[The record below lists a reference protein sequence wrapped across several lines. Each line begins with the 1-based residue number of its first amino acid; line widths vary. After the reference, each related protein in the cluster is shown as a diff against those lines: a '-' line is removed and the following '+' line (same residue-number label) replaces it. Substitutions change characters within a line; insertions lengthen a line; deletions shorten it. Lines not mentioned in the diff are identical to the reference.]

1 MVNSLSRLLGRT
13 QTVQQPPPEAPPLH
27 GQKKA
32 PRLNQVEE
40 RPRHVRVANS
50 LVNTGSKI
58 TGLFRARQR
67 DVGKH
72 EQQTWHADLMREPQ
86 RRDAPALEM
95 VNSIS
100 AHAVTQKLNAEGS
113 YKDIRPLSA
122 EEAGV
127 GMKGYLMRDQD
138 NHYHQLQQS
147 DAVISAL
154 KSSMPMT
161 DALKP
166 AGRGHQAESS
176 GIYTDKHNVQHTLMG
191 RTLYSFDR
199 ENQRWARAQP
209 EQHDVSRLSLDQRGE
224 LIVYHQKD
232 DWRDHSATDTHQVQL
247 TRDGNI
253 HLTEGPDRKKS
264 VQLSLV
270 KPDGTPIEVQ
280 RVGLLARSYQH
291 GRETLFVLDKDGGLH
306 HKLLNDDWQSKPTME
321 LQEVKPHFHQAIG
334 VDAADKAAIEG
345 FIADGGTLKAVIRDG
360 VGLRHSTPL
369 VQPTPTA
376 DKTKPTQCRMEPGWR
391 LSEQMHLVNQKGLP
405 ERITADD
412 PQVRLHGGAALG
424 MTKTGELCGWNET
437 TQRWDKLSIR
447 NVSQL
452 LRGLDDKAY
461 VIHEGKAKAMDASF
475 AQPKLKLGNGDPVA
489 LGRSTAAELSRT
501 LSQESISHCAVFD
514 DKNFALLTKPEDG
527 ELAKLKAS
535 IDGLSVDI
543 PLPRD
548 AAGEALPVTSVS
560 LDQAR
565 HLYVSAGGNL
575 YRLTHDQWTQS
586 HHGKTANWKPAGLQ
600 PRAPVGAAP
609 TPVATETADGIA
621 LVTVPAAP
629 AVPVPPPVQTVGRPI
644 SPGTTDLS
652 SKDGVDVLEEQ
663 IKATLAKMPG
673 VGLSATEL
681 AQTAV
686 VIGKVEMGPNKRPV
700 FEVTLSPP
708 DTPNGSGQAAEA
720 SHAHFLELSYN
731 RVGAPVLRPAKAQ
744 SNPKTNSQWETMQ
757 ANNQKTS
764 KIGNANGSA
773 TTTMLGSTTDNVR
786 MGAARNIFNN
796 VAEGFRRMSESYQHH
811 FHPLET
817 PKANAIA
824 FKQAFNS
831 GENIQQKLQAVSLH
845 AITSGA
851 RKRAGMNPIYR
862 ESQRLYTD
870 FVEPRKARASLTD
883 EIARLKNGAAT
894 QQPAADEQTLLHK
907 QLKALHEGID
917 TSSFQAI
924 IRLGQIHKLLDER
937 GAALKPEVPG
947 ATPSGAVI
955 VLANALNSSG
965 LKDDSKARL
974 KLQELI
980 SLGLKLPSRPFR
992 PGPDNVGRNESESS
1006 LLEDRI
1012 LHDAQTLHQVGDLL
1026 ERVKKDGVITRDTLK
1041 QAKPGAST
1049 TLDQLQ
1055 GLRLAQENS
1064 DIKLFSDNGIVS
1076 HRELEKLQQARDTVA
1091 RELTGRHGLNYNTTR
1106 SFSDDLRTIG
1116 DHWGNLQVGEATAL
1130 LRSKGA
1136 TLTAPAVFIP
1146 LAPDGG
1152 GLYFNFGVGREHG
1165 ISVETEGSEAS
1176 TSLGLKNGHSRNGFF
1191 NFGVFYGPAAVKAT
1205 LLGTGPS
1212 TNPSSAAQLY
1222 GADISLKASRSRNV
1236 IVGWLSAS
1244 NASMANIMENLLDP
1258 SASLAD
1264 LYRLGQSKGGTLEK
1278 STTFQQ
1284 TLSAG
1289 AAVDLG
1295 RINLGDQVAGSVD
1308 NKLMR
1313 LLMRLA
1319 AGVNADVTL
1328 ATNSNTSVT
1337 TRKGEGQDAFA
1348 TKQARGVLTAASAGA
1363 YLRGG
1368 VATNGIVYPDPTAN
1382 NIGVKNNISI
1392 SQTVLPDLFSVS
1404 FALDRAKNDKFTLN
1418 FKPGKAVTTPQLHDV
1433 EKALGKVLK
1442 DKKIVQALKDRETL
1456 LADLERCAPGP
1467 AQEGANLKAAALGG
1481 FVPPAT
1487 SASEQSAHDR
1497 LAVLKTLLPRLHTQL
1512 PKQAAQVAALQ
1523 AAVDGLPANASA
1535 AKVLD
1540 DAHALAVAMQANTK
1554 AADTSALLEKA
1565 TKAIDAGEKLP
1576 DLDGHLA
1583 ALRSVVSQLDH
1594 LPHENEALQTLRY
1607 TVQQLVKNNT
1617 LAKTGGRL
1625 LASGEHKYVSTGPQ
1639 LKKGGLLG
1647 DSAPWRTR
1655 TSAENASAIAAFVS
1669 KSPVLREMVLRAQN
1683 QGPTSME
1690 LTLELKPKVLESIEA
1705 SLSAQDPDIQKKLR
1719 AALNNDDNV
1728 RIKRLTLLRGATQ
1741 ADAKATPSLVISAK
1755 SNASVTASVVLASMD
1770 LKYSDVEQ
1778 HKPIS
1783 VTPGGLM
1790 VLPLVSK
1797 EVRDDMQDIAIR
1809 GSLNQRKLHGNSDED
1824 SGREKPGATSGDRA
1838 SNSAN
1843 TGSGPRTT
1851 GAV

>member
-86 RRDAPALEM
+86 RRDASGLEM
-95 VNSIS
+95 VNSIT
-100 AHAVTQKLNAEGS
+100 AHAVTQKLNAEGT
-113 YKDIRPLSA
+113 YKDIRPLTA

-138 NHYHQLQQS
+138 NHFHQLQQS
-147 DAVISAL
+147 DAVISTL
-154 KSSMPMT
+154 KSSMPMPMT
-161 DALKP
+161 DELKP

-501 LSQESISHCAVFD
+501 LSQESISHCAVLD

-621 LVTVPAAP
+621 LATVPAAP
-629 AVPVPPPVQTVGRPI
+629 AVPVPQPVQTVGRPI

-681 AQTAV
+681 AHATVA
-686 VIGKVEMGPNKRPV
+686 IGKVEMGPNKRPV
-700 FEVTLSPP
+700 FAITLAPQGM
-708 DTPNGSGQAAEA
+708 PNSNAQAAQPRPP
-720 SHAHFLELSYN
+720 HLIELSYD
-731 RVGAPVLRPAKAQ
+731 RVGALVLRPAKAQ
-744 SNPKTNSQWETMQ
+744 ANPKTNSQWETMQ

-764 KIGNANGSA
+764 KIGNANGTA
-773 TTTMLGSTTDNVR
+773 ITTMLGSTTDNVR
-786 MGAARNIFNN
+786 MGAVKNIFNN
-796 VAEGFRRMSESYQHH
+796 AAEGFRKMSESYQYHL
-811 FHPLET
+811 HPIET
-817 PKANAIA
+817 VTTSVEQFRQALTGESVMQNLKA
-824 FKQAFNS
+824 
-831 GENIQQKLQAVSLH
+831 GSLH
-845 AITSGA
+845 AITSAA
-851 RKRAGMNPIYR
+851 RGRAGMNPIYR
-862 ESQRLYTD
+862 QSQRLYTD

-883 EIARLKNGAAT
+883 GIARLKNDAGT
-894 QQPAADEQTLLHK
+894 QQPAADEQKRLHK

-917 TSSFQAI
+917 TSSFQAL
-924 IRLGQIHKLLDER
+924 IRLGQIHKLLDQR
-937 GAALKPEVPG
+937 GTALKPEVPG
-947 ATPSGAVI
+947 AIPSGAVI
-955 VLANALNSSG
+955 VLANALNNSG
-965 LKDDSKARL
+965 LDADSKARL
-974 KLQELI
+974 KLKELI
-980 SLGLKLPSRPFR
+980 SLGLTLPARHFR
-992 PGPDNVGRNESESS
+992 PGRDNIGRNKSDSS

-1012 LHDAQTLHQVGDLL
+1012 LHDAQTLHQIGDLL
-1026 ERVKKDGVITRDTLK
+1026 ERVNKDGVITHASLK
-1041 QAKPGAST
+1041 DAKPGTSS

-1076 HRELEKLQQARDTVA
+1076 HVELEKLQQARDTVA

-1116 DHWGNLQVGEATAL
+1116 DHWGNLQVGDATAL

-1136 TLTAPAVFIP
+1136 TLTTPAVFIP

-1152 GLYFNFGVGREHG
+1152 GLYFNFGFGREHG
-1165 ISVETEGSEAS
+1165 ISVETEGSDAS
-1176 TSLGLKNGHSRNGFF
+1176 TWLGLKNTHSNNGFF
-1191 NFGVFYGPAAVKAT
+1191 NIGVFYGPAAVRSM
-1205 LLGTGPS
+1205 LLGTGPGG
-1212 TNPSSAAQLY
+1212 NPSSAAQLY
-1222 GADISLKASRSRNV
+1222 GADISFKASHSRNA
-1236 IVGWLSAS
+1236 ILGWVSAS
-1244 NASMANIMENLLDP
+1244 NASMANVMENLLDP

-1264 LYRLGQSKGGTLEK
+1264 LYRLGQSKSGTLET
-1278 STTFQQ
+1278 STAFQQ
-1284 TLSAG
+1284 TLNAG

-1295 RINLGDQVAGSVD
+1295 RINLGDQVAGSAD
-1308 NKLMR
+1308 SKLMR
-1313 LLMRLA
+1313 LLMRFA

-1328 ATNSNTSVT
+1328 LTNSNTRVT
-1337 TRKGEGQDAFA
+1337 THKGEGQDAFA
-1348 TKQARGVLTAASAGA
+1348 SKQARGVFTAASAGA
-1363 YLRGG
+1363 YTRGG
-1368 VATNGIVYPDPTAN
+1368 VATNGVVYADPTAN
-1382 NIGVKNNISI
+1382 DVGVKNSVSI
-1392 SQTVLPDLFSVS
+1392 SQTVLPDIFSVN
-1404 FALDRAKNDKFTLN
+1404 FALDRGKNDKFTFN

-1442 DKKIVQALKDRETL
+1442 DKKIAQALKDRETL

-1467 AQEGANLKAAALGG
+1467 ALEGANLKAAPLGG

-1487 SASEQSAHDR
+1487 SASERPAHDR
-1497 LAVLKTLLPRLHTQL
+1497 LAELKTLLPRLHTQL

-1639 LKKGGLLG
+1639 LKKGGILG
-1647 DSAPWRTR
+1647 NSAPWRTR

-1719 AALNNDDNV
+1719 AALSNDDNV

-1741 ADAKATPSLVISAK
+1741 ADAKATPSFGISAK
-1755 SNASVTASVVLASMD
+1755 SNASVTSSVVLASMD

-1778 HKPIS
+1778 HKPIN

-1790 VLPLVSK
+1790 VRPLVSK
-1797 EVRDDMQDIAIR
+1797 EVRDDMQDVAIT
-1809 GSLNQRKLHGNSDED
+1809 GSLNQRKLHGNSGDI
-1824 SGREKPGATSGDRA
+1824 GREKPGDATGGDRA
-1838 SNSAN
+1838 NSAN